1 MAIATTY
8 NTAGDREDLTDAL
21 TILEPEDTPK
31 ISTFAKTSR
40 PTNAYQEWQ
49 VDSLQAV
56 SFAGVLEGQDVISFT
71 DQVVN
76 RARIGNYIQ
85 NFRRTWAVSRNQE
98 ASIPAGVTNEVA
110 NSKTKALREIKRD
123 LEACIGSD
131 NDRQQD
137 NGTVPYKTRA
147 LGKWIATSPG
157 SDVPAAFCT
166 PSASI
171 DSTTT
176 SSLAESNFNAVFQS
190 IFTQVGG
197 RRNYTLF
204 AGPNLKGAISNFQRA
219 TGSSGTTKTY
229 MVTQDA
235 EEHRIDLNV
244 TLYEGDFNQVTIVP
258 DLFNGLLDGA
268 APSTTTA
275 QQLAR
280 GYVIDPEL
288 VGVGYQFGLESE
300 ELPDFGG
307 GRNGF
312 IRCAIVLMVKNPKG
326 LGKFAETD

>member
-8 NTAGDREDLTDAL
+8 NTAGDREDLTDFL
-21 TILEPEDTPK
+21 TILTPEDTPK

-49 VDSLQAV
+49 VDSLLPVA
-56 SFAGVLEGQDVISFT
+56 FGGVLEGNDVSGFT
-71 DQVVN
+71 DQVSN

-98 ASIPAGVTNEVA
+98 ASIPAGVSNEVA
-110 NSKTKALREIKRD
+110 NSKTKAMREIKRD
-123 LEACIGSD
+123 LEAAIGSD

-137 NGTVPYKTRA
+137 NGSVPYLTRA
-147 LGKWIATSPG
+147 LGKWISTSPG
-157 SDVPAAFCT
+157 TDVPAAYAT
-166 PSASI
+166 PAGSI
-171 DSTTT
+171 DTTAT
-176 SSLAESNFNAVFQS
+176 ASLAESNFNDVFQS
-190 IFTQVGG
+190 IFQQVGG

-204 AGPNLKGAISNFQRA
+204 AGPSLKRGISNFQRV
-219 TGSSGTTKTY
+219 TGTSGTTKTY

-235 EEHRIDLNV
+235 TEHQIDLNV
-244 TLYEGDFNQVTIVP
+244 TIYEGDFVTVTIVP

-268 APSTTTA
+268 SPSTTTN
-275 QQLAR
+275 QQKAR

-288 VGVGYQFGLESE
+288 VGVGYQFGMESN

-307 GRNGF
+307 GRNGY
-312 IRCAIVLMVKNPKG
+312 IRTAIVLMVKNPLG
-326 LGKFAETD
+326 LGKFAATS

>member
-31 ISTFAKTSR
+31 ISTFSKSSR

-49 VDSLQAV
+49 VDSLLPV
-56 SFAGVLEGQDVISFT
+56 NFAGQLEGQDVTSFT
-71 DQVVN
+71 DQVIN

-85 NFRRTWAVSRNQE
+85 NFMGTWAVSRNQE
-98 ASIPAGVTNEVA
+98 ASIPAGVSNEVA
-110 NSKTKALREIKRD
+110 NSKSKAMREIKRS

-147 LGKWIATSPG
+147 LGKWISATPG
-157 SDVPAAFCT
+157 ADVPAAYAT
-166 PSASI
+166 PAASI
-171 DSTTT
+171 DTTAT
-176 SSLAESNFNAVFQS
+176 ASLAESNFNDVFQS

-197 RRNYTLF
+197 RRAYSLY
-204 AGPNLKGAISNFQRA
+204 AGPSLKRAISNFQRV

-229 MVTQDA
+229 QVTQDA
-235 EEHRIDLNV
+235 TEHQIDLNV
-244 TLYEGDFNQVTIVP
+244 TIYEGDFHHVTVIP

-268 APSTTTA
+268 APSTTTN
-275 QQLAR
+275 QQKAR

-288 VGVGYQFGLESE
+288 VGVGHMYGLEST

-307 GRNGF
+307 GRNGY
-312 IRCAIVLMVKNPKG
+312 IRTSIVLMVKNPKG
-326 LGKFAETD
+326 LGKFAATS